1 MRSGPLTPVRAG
13 FSVGPMIKKLIFT
26 LSFTLIGLSWSAV
39 KIGTVDM
46 EKALQAVK
54 KGKDAKTR
62 LEKKFKE
69 KKASIDKQEKAF
81 EKAQEEFKKK
91 SVVMS
96 DKAKGE
102 QAMQL
107 QQKYAEIM
115 QAKQK
120 AQVEMQQEEL
130 KETQPILKGLG
141 DLIEGVAKDAKVD
154 MVVEA
159 RAGLLYASD
168 RVELTDALV
177 KKYDS
182 KK

>member
-1 MRSGPLTPVRAG
+1 M
-13 FSVGPMIKKLIFT
+13 KKTLLT
-26 LSFTLIGLSWSAV
+26 LSILLSVLASGLSWGAV

-54 KGKDAKTR
+54 KGKDAKAR

-69 KKASIDKQEKAF
+69 KKAKFDKEKKDF
-81 EKAQEEFKKK
+81 DTAQEDFKKK

-96 DKAKGE
+96 EKAKNE
-102 QAMQL
+102 QMMAL
-107 QQKYAEIM
+107 QQKFAELQQM
-115 QAKQK
+115 NQQ

-130 KETQPILKGLG
+130 KETQPILKELG
-141 DLIEGVAKDAKVD
+141 DMIDGVAKEAKVD

-159 RAGLLYASD
+159 KAGLLYAAD
-168 RVELTDALV
+168 RVELTEQLV
-177 KKYDS
+177 KKYD

>member
-1 MRSGPLTPVRAG
+1 
-13 FSVGPMIKKLIFT
+13 
-26 LSFTLIGLSWSAV
+26 
-39 KIGTVDM
+39 M
-46 EKALQAVK
+46 EKALQSVK
-54 KGKDAKTR
+54 KGKDAKAR

-81 EKAQEEFKKK
+81 EKSQEEFKKK

-120 AQVEMQQEEL
+120 AQVEMQQDEL

-141 DLIEGVAKDAKVD
+141 DIIEGVAKDAKVD

-159 RAGLLYASD
+159 RAGLLYAAD
-168 RVELTDALV
+168 KVDLTDALV
-177 KKYDS
+177 KKFDS
-182 KK
+182 K

>member
-1 MRSGPLTPVRAG
+1 
-13 FSVGPMIKKLIFT
+13 
-26 LSFTLIGLSWSAV
+26 
-39 KIGTVDM
+39 M
-46 EKALQAVK
+46 EKALQSVK
-54 KGKDAKTR
+54 KGKDAKSR

-69 KKASIDKQEKAF
+69 KKNTIEKQEEAF
-81 EKAQEEFKKK
+81 TKSQEEFKKK

-102 QAMQL
+102 QAVQL

-120 AQVEMQQEEL
+120 AQMEMQQDEL

-141 DLIEGVAKDAKVD
+141 EVIETVAKDAKVD
-154 MVVEA
+154 LVVEA
-159 RAGLLYASD
+159 RSGVLYAAD
-168 RVELTDALV
+168 KVDLTEQLI
-177 KKYDS
+177 KKFDS

>member
-1 MRSGPLTPVRAG
+1 
-13 FSVGPMIKKLIFT
+13 
-26 LSFTLIGLSWSAV
+26 
-39 KIGTVDM
+39 M
-46 EKALQAVK
+46 EKALQSVK
-54 KGKDAKTR
+54 KGKDAKAR

-69 KKASIDKQEKAF
+69 KKSSIEKQEASF

-91 SVVMS
+91 SVVLS

-120 AQVEMQQEEL
+120 AQLEMQQDEI

-141 DLIEGVAKDAKVD
+141 DLIEGVAKEAKVD
-154 MVVEA
+154 MVVES
-159 RAGLLYASD
+159 RAGLLYAAD
-168 RVELTDALV
+168 KVDLTDSLV

-182 KK
+182 K